1 MRGKEA
7 CRNSGHVIQDHFEEF
22 LGMVE
27 IALSQ
32 EQKKLEG
39 GE

>member
-1 MRGKEA
+1 MLGKEA
-7 CRNSGHVIQDHFEEF
+7 CRNSKHVIQDHFVDMHK
-22 LGMVE
+22 MVD

>member
-1 MRGKEA
+1 MSRKEA
-7 CRNSGHVIQDHFEEF
+7 CRNSELVIPDHFEEV
-22 LGMVE
+22 LEMVE
-27 IALSQ
+27 IALSL